1 MYFPIALSLLQTVYA
16 SDIPLIAKMS
26 LVLGGL
32 MMSLFNLMFLL
43 MAFGA
48 FQNVKKIVKRMV
60 KCTSDTEA
68 KAATDAVST
77 EKEGKQ
83 AVTKSI
89 EEEHN
94 GSKEEFPVLLRRR
107 DQHVAPA
114 SFKSPVG
121 AKVHKDAVP
130 CGHSDPDTACATES
144 SKN

>member
-94 GSKEEFPVLLRRR
+94 GSKEELPVLLCSRHL
-107 DQHVAPA
+107 HVAPA
-114 SFKSPVG
+114 SLKSPVG
-121 AKVHKDAVP
+121 ARVRKDAVL
-130 CGHSDPDTACATES
+130 CGHRDLDTTCATEF